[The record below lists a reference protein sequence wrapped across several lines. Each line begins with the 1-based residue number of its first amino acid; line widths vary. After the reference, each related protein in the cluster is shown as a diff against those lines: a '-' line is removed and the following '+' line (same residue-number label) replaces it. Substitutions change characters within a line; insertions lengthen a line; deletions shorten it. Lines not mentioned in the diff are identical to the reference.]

1 MMEIVIL
8 LSCSCGGVTG
18 YKIIKKRLDE
28 AQYTVT
34 ISLAK

>member
-18 YKIIKKRLDE
+18 YQLIEKRLDE
-28 AQYTVT
+28 AQ
-34 ISLAK
+34 